1 MRTRTAHGRA
11 AYSHWTDRTAA
22 YESLGDIAMAIKHLE
37 AYLEVSQL
45 MGDMGA
51 QVRRRS
57 HAACARSSA
66 RGR

>member
-1 MRTRTAHGRA
+1 
-11 AYSHWTDRTAA
+11 
-22 YESLGDIAMAIKHLE
+22 MAIKHLE
-37 AYLEVSQL
+37 AYLEVSKL

-51 QVRRRS
+51 QVRRRR